1 MTKLKPAD
9 IKYLALEGG
18 GGKGYAYLGAL
29 EILQDQGVLGHIDG
43 FAGASAGAITAMLLS
58 IGYNPTQLRGF
69 LAGTDFNKW
78 WERETEGNRAMPEL
92 GAGGYPSVT
101 TSKEEASAILLAGKL
116 AGASTPLVPLA
127 VAALT
132 GSITAEP
139 GASVIDNWVRMM
151 VFAKR
156 DMGFFPGQTPKLTFQ
171 RVIEEAITNEL
182 TVHPEKAS
190 LVRAPSALTF
200 AEHYAFFG
208 KRLILTATN
217 LSTKTTEILSATST
231 PDLLVADGVRMS
243 MSLPFIYKP
252 YVITKSGRPPC
263 GTYVDG
269 GVFNNLPFREF
280 EGEGL
285 AALFTPKQQG
295 PGVYAVQNT
304 LLLRL
309 EIMPPVKIRS
319 FNDLFMDALKNGFLG
334 TGESQ
339 INSRY
344 ADQQIILDT
353 AGLGLVDFAPPQ
365 ATIDTI
371 TKRSRREL
379 LRYFGLPVGTAD
391 QNAADD
397 QASSARRTAAG
408 SACD

>member
-1 MTKLKPAD
+1 MTKLKPSD

-18 GGKGYAYLGAL
+18 GGKGFAYLGAL
-29 EILQDQGVLGHIDG
+29 EILEAQGVLNHIDG
-43 FAGASAGAITAMLLS
+43 YAGASAGAITSLLLS
-58 IGYNPTQLRGF
+58 IGYSTARLRAFLLGTQF
-69 LAGTDFNKW
+69 DTW
-78 WERETEGNRAMPEL
+78 WERETEGSRSMPEL
-92 GAGGYPSVT
+92 GASGFPTVT
-101 TSKEEASAILLAGKL
+101 TSREESAAIVLAGKL

-127 VAALT
+127 VAALS
-132 GSITAEP
+132 GSVTAEP

-156 DMGFFPGQTPKLTFQ
+156 DMGFFPGQEPKRVFQ
-171 RVIEEAITNEL
+171 RVIEQAITDEL
-182 TVHPEKAS
+182 AVHPEKAG
-190 LVRAPSALTF
+190 LVRAPGAMTF
-200 AEHYAFFG
+200 AEHFAFFN

-231 PDLLVADGVRMS
+231 PELMVADGVRMS
-243 MSLPFIYKP
+243 MSLPFIFKP
-252 YVITKSGRPPC
+252 YVITKGGRPPC

-285 AALFTPKQQG
+285 AALFTPKKQG

-304 LLLRL
+304 FLLRL
-309 EIMPPVKIRS
+309 EIIPPVKIRS
-319 FNDLFMDALKNGFLG
+319 FADLFLDALHNGFFG
-334 TGESQ
+334 VGESQ
-339 INSRY
+339 VTSRY
-344 ADQQIILDT
+344 TDQQVILDT
-353 AGLGLVDFAPPQ
+353 AGLGLVDFTPAPPL
-365 ATIDTI
+365 IDTI

-391 QNAADD
+391 QDAADD
-397 QASSARRTAAG
+397 QASSVRRAASA